1 MYVVRD
7 TQCLVCR
14 LGVAILALGLDSGHY
29 LLVPGAVDFG
39 IFAVRLAWVA

>member
-14 LGVAILALGLDSGHY
+14 LAVAILALCLDSGHY
-29 LLVPGAVDFG
+29 LLVLGAVDFV
-39 IFAVRLAWVA
+39 IFAVRLA